1 MESMTGYAYLEKSI
15 SKFSF
20 SVEIKSLNSKYSE
33 VYINLPRTLR
43 IEEMKINSLLKKSF
57 ERGKIELF
65 IEIFDWQEAKPTSL
79 NEELMKKYFKEIKK
93 ISADLGIKTECKLD
107 SLLALDGIINRERAV
122 IDKTSL
128 KEIYLCID
136 KAIKK
141 TLEMRV
147 KETDS
152 IKKDILN
159 SIKLISDNANLIKK
173 MSAKAVQIKQENL
186 KKRIN
191 ILAGCNVESE
201 RLYAEIAIL
210 ADKLDINEELV
221 RLNDHIDKFKNTVKK
236 KGQIG
241 KILDFLS
248 QEMFREINTVSSKS
262 NSSEIAHASV
272 EIKNHIDKIREHCR
286 NIV

>member
-20 SVEIKSLNSKYSE
+20 SVEIKTLNSKYLE
-33 VYINLPRTLR
+33 IYVNLPRILR
-43 IEEMKINSLLKKSF
+43 IEEININSLLKKSF

-65 IEIFDWQEAKPTSL
+65 IEIFDWQEARPTSL
-79 NEELMKKYFKEIKK
+79 NEDLMKKYFKEIKK
-93 ISADLGIKTECKLD
+93 INSDLGISSECRLD
-107 SLLALDGIINRERAV
+107 SLLVLDGIINRERAV
-122 IDKTSL
+122 IDKNSL
-128 KEIYLCID
+128 KEIYSCIK
-136 KAIKK
+136 KAIEK
-141 TLEMRV
+141 TLEMRI
-147 KETDS
+147 KETNS

-159 SIKLISDNANLIKK
+159 SIKLISNNAALIKK
-173 MSAKAVQIKQENL
+173 TSAKSVQTKQENL
-186 KKRIN
+186 KKRIS
-191 ILAGCNVESE
+191 ILAGYNVENE

-210 ADKLDINEELV
+210 ADKLDINEELL
-221 RLNDHIDKFKNTVKK
+221 RLNDHIDKFKDTIRKR
-236 KGQIG
+236 GQIG

>member
-20 SVEIKSLNSKYSE
+20 SVEIKSLNSKYLE
-33 VYINLPRTLR
+33 THVDLPRILR

-57 ERGKIELF
+57 ERGKIEF
-65 IEIFDWQEAKPTSL
+65 SIEIFNWQEAKPTSL

-93 ISADLGIKTECKLD
+93 ISADLGINSECKLD
-107 SLLALDGIINRERAV
+107 SLLMLDGIINRERAV
-122 IDKTSL
+122 IDKDSL
-128 KEIYLCID
+128 KEIYSCI
-136 KAIKK
+136 KQAIEK
-141 TLEMRV
+141 TLEMRL
-147 KETDS
+147 KETIS
-152 IKKDILN
+152 IEKDILN
-159 SIKLISDNANLIKK
+159 SIKFISNNAGLIKK
-173 MSAKAVQIKQENL
+173 ISGKSVQAKQENL

-191 ILAGCNVESE
+191 MLAGYNIEND
-201 RLYAEIAIL
+201 RLYSEIAIL

-221 RLNDHIDKFKNTVKK
+221 RLNDHIDKFKNTIKI

-248 QEMFREINTVSSKS
+248 QEMFREINTISSKS